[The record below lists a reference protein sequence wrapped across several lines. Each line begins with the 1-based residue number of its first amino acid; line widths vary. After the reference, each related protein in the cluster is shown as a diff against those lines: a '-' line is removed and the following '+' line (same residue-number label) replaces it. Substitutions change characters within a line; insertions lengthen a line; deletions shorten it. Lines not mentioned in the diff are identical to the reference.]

1 MQILIGILFCL
12 AVFSLIMQMSFLKE
26 KSVVGLLLMAIGIG
40 IFMAYPYAIEQSYS
54 KFKMLLGNQNLM
66 GDFLVLQVIEST
78 LGLLFSIVLIR
89 IFYKERVRRWFRY
102 FKFFPGI
109 IFIPALFYIE
119 SYLFLNITGFDF
131 KVFASV
137 LAVAIPLVLF
147 ALLKLILYLIP
158 EYDLRLELKFILH
171 ILQLITA
178 IVISIKIYRLPANTA
193 INEVPYLQ
201 MLVLLAMTVLLGVLG
216 VAMYNYRMKK
226 QNQKL

>member
-26 KSVVGLLLMAIGIG
+26 KSAIGLLLMAIGIG

-119 SYLFLNITGFDF
+119 SYLFLNVTGFDF
-131 KVFASV
+131 RVFASL
-137 LAVAIPLVLF
+137 LAVAIPVVLF
-147 ALLKLILYLIP
+147 ALLKLILYLLSP
-158 EYDLRLELKFILH
+158 
-171 ILQLITA
+171 
-178 IVISIKIYRLPANTA
+178 
-193 INEVPYLQ
+193 
-201 MLVLLAMTVLLGVLG
+201 
-216 VAMYNYRMKK
+216 
-226 QNQKL
+226 